1 MSPVPVTFGL
11 GANVGDAQATV
22 RTALDRLHASDGI
35 ALEMAS
41 PFFAT
46 PPWGFEEQDWFVN
59 ACAAG
64 TTTLSPHDLL
74 AACKAIEAE
83 LGRTETFRWGP
94 RVIDIDILTYG
105 DSEIGDPDLI
115 IPHRELLNRA
125 FVLIPLATIRPDL
138 KVAGER
144 VADAAARFADD
155 PIREIAPA
163 WTPASSP
170 SRPDGSV

>member
-1 MSPVPVTFGL
+1 MSPVSVTFGL

-22 RTALDRLHASDGI
+22 RSALDRMHATDGI
-35 ALEMAS
+35 VLQTAS

-46 PPWGFEEQDWFVN
+46 PPWGFEAQDWFVN

-64 TTTLSPHDLL
+64 TTTLSPRDLL

-105 DSEIGDPDLI
+105 DSEIGEPDLI

-125 FVLIPLATIRPDL
+125 FVLIPLATIRPDIE
-138 KVAGER
+138 VAGEK

-163 WTPASSP
+163 WAPC
-170 SRPDGSV
+170 SR